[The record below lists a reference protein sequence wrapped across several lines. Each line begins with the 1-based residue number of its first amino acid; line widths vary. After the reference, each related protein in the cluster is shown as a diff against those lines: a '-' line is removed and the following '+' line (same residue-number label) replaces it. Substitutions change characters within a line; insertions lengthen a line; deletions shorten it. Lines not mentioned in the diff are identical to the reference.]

1 MKNKSDHI
9 PDAEK
14 MIPLTLEQLKQIQP
28 ERPILVL
35 TRCIDE
41 ITGEPDPEDEEF
53 EIWDGRCFAN
63 ADTYDTLENY
73 GKRFLA
79 YPYVPDHFDRNV
91 GGDNRVL
98 TNADRIRAM
107 SDEELAREINRMAEG
122 EKTIRHCRNLPECD
136 DDLAR
141 DVLIPLERCEQCVLH
156 WLRQPAKED

>member
-14 MIPLTLEQLKQIQP
+14 MIPLTLEQLKQVQP

-41 ITGEPDPEDEEF
+41 ITGEPIQEYAEF

-79 YPYVPDHFDRNV
+79 YPYDPDHIDRAAWEEPCELCGTLNDEIMCQFSKYTAYDQSTTSRYTSAKFCPEC
-91 GGDNRVL
+91 GRPL
-98 TNADRIRAM
+98 TPEARAM
-107 SDEELAREINRMAEG
+107 L
-122 EKTIRHCRNLPECD
+122 EKR
-136 DDLAR
+136 
-141 DVLIPLERCEQCVLH
+141 
-156 WLRQPAKED
+156 LRG